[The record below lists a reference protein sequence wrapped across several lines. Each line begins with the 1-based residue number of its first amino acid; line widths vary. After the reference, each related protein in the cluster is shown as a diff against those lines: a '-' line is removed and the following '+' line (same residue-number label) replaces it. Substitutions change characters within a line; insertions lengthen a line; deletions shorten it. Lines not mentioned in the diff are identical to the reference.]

1 MTKQWN
7 LHEATIKKLYAENT
21 LAVVRKIMI
30 EEYNFKAST
39 RAYRGR
45 LVKWRMRK
53 YNCRRRSDCSSTIL
67 SADSPDG
74 SMSGSDAASPML
86 SQPTVRSNHDLS
98 RYSDDGHVRDY
109 NEPTMSNPLERP
121 YNPLEMDTSRSNT
134 ENYYRDRAIVPP
146 AEKMHY
152 GWNMPPSQP
161 TSPMTFDH
169 AGMVGASAPVYGY
182 VPLPLPPAPSTYPTT
197 AYESGDANRDTRRQG
212 FPLMPGQQ
220 YGAIHDQSN
229 CYPPI
234 QGYGHGH
241 TSEEIGSLYHV
252 RKDC

>member
-30 EEYNFKAST
+30 EEYNFKASYGFFCLRGNKFLADTSENRT

-134 ENYYRDRAIVPP
+134 EKYAMGSIVLP
-146 AEKMHY
+146 KM
-152 GWNMPPSQP
+152 SK
-161 TSPMTFDH
+161 S
-169 AGMVGASAPVYGY
+169 
-182 VPLPLPPAPSTYPTT
+182 
-197 AYESGDANRDTRRQG
+197 
-212 FPLMPGQQ
+212 
-220 YGAIHDQSN
+220 
-229 CYPPI
+229 
-234 QGYGHGH
+234 
-241 TSEEIGSLYHV
+241 
-252 RKDC
+252 